1 MTGSFRSLFL
11 YDLCEEIR
19 LDELRKLIGSPG
31 TNREPQFRHPAP
43 DYVRFERP
51 PAMETVE
58 TVALDTGERLR
69 CTVNYYD
76 YGVVSIELELPF
88 DFDWDRL
95 VENSSKWM
103 TSPELEKKS
112 AEILQRCQIRI
123 TNSMIKPYDYRL
135 TEDYYIIQ
143 VQPRSLSAAELIKQY
158 GSAIA
163 QIVRGET
170 TPLSGDETTEVLHSR
185 ISYYPN
191 DILIVGWSAAFIYD
205 TAEGSVSTIQLL
217 AYANSQLLE
226 FRHYDHVL
234 TKLLSQVYD
243 AVSAGTGF
251 FGRWRLAREAERLN
265 TIQLEVRELTERVDN
280 SIKFLSDMFAARA
293 YRLAANRIGVPD
305 YRNLADQKLA
315 TAGELYEIMMDR
327 FHQGRSFLLELM
339 VIVILVIELVFLFR
353 GAH

>member
-19 LDELRKLIGSPG
+19 LDEVRKLIGSPV
-31 TNREPQFRHPAP
+31 TNREPQFRHLAP
-43 DYVRFERP
+43 EYVRFERP

-58 TVALDTGERLR
+58 PVVLDTGEQLR

-76 YGVVSIELELPF
+76 YGVVSIEFELPF

-95 VENSSKWM
+95 VEHASKWM
-103 TSPELEKKS
+103 TTPELEKKS
-112 AEILQRCQIRI
+112 AEVLRRCQTRI
-123 TNSMIKPYDYRL
+123 TASMIKPYDYRL
-135 TEDYYIIQ
+135 TEDYYVVQ
-143 VQPRSLSAAELIKQY
+143 VQPLSLSAAELIAQY

-170 TPLSGDETTEVLHSR
+170 TPLSDDETAEVLHSR
-185 ISYYPN
+185 LSYYPN
-191 DILIVGWSAAFIYD
+191 DLLIVGWSTAFIYD
-205 TAEGSVSTIQLL
+205 TVEGSASTIQLL

-234 TKLLSQVYD
+234 TLLLSQVYD
-243 AVSAGTGF
+243 AVSTGTGF

-305 YRNLADQKLA
+305 YRNLVDQKLD

-327 FHQGRSFLLELM
+327 FHQGRAFLLELM
-339 VIVILVIELVFLFR
+339 VVVILIIELVFLFR
-353 GAH
+353 GVH